1 MPVQSELKAGTIM
14 TINLWQQL
22 PPGPDI
28 PHCVYCIVEIPKG
41 SRNKYEYSK
50 KAGVIKLDR
59 VLYSPMHYPSDYG
72 LIPQTYAED
81 GDPLDILV
89 MVNEPTFAGCVIE
102 ARPVAIFHMLDRDE
116 VDEKILA
123 VPSTDP
129 LFDEYLDIENV
140 PKHFLTEVAHFFQTY
155 KQLQGIEVT
164 PKGWEDA
171 EVARQA
177 ILNAI
182 QRYKDTFPPSMV

>member
-1 MPVQSELKAGTIM
+1 MA
-14 TINLWQQL
+14 INLWHQL
-22 PPGPDI
+22 PSGPYVPDK
-28 PHCVYCIVEIPKG
+28 VYCIVEIPKG

-102 ARPVAIFHMLDRDE
+102 ARPIAIFHMIDRGDSDDK
-116 VDEKILA
+116 VLA
-123 VPSTDP
+123 VPATDP
-129 LFDEYLDIENV
+129 IFDDYHDINDV
-140 PKHFLTEVAHFFQTY
+140 PRHFLNEIAHFFQTY

-164 PKGWEDA
+164 PKGWDNA
-171 EVARQA
+171 SVAREV
-177 ILNAI
+177 ILASI
-182 QRYKDTFPPSMV
+182 QRYKDTFPPDMV

>member
-1 MPVQSELKAGTIM
+1 M
-14 TINLWQQL
+14 INLWRNL
-22 PPGPDI
+22 PPGPNVPDT
-28 PHCVYCIVEIPKG
+28 VYCIVEIPKG

-50 KAGVIKLDR
+50 AAGVIKLDR

-72 LIPQTYAED
+72 LVPQTYAED

-89 MVNEPTFAGCVIE
+89 LVNEPTFASCVIE
-102 ARPVAIFHMLDRDE
+102 ARPVAIFHMLDRD
-116 VDEKILA
+116 DPDDKILA

-129 LFDEYLDIENV
+129 VFDEYQDIENV
-140 PKHFLTEVAHFFQTY
+140 PKHLLNEIAHFFQTY

-171 EVARQA
+171 SRAREV
-177 ILNAI
+177 ILQSI
-182 QRYKDTFPPSMV
+182 ERYRKKFPPEMV

>member
-1 MPVQSELKAGTIM
+1 
-14 TINLWQQL
+14 
-22 PPGPDI
+22 
-28 PHCVYCIVEIPKG
+28 
-41 SRNKYEYSK
+41 
-50 KAGVIKLDR
+50 
-59 VLYSPMHYPSDYG
+59 
-72 LIPQTYAED
+72 
-81 GDPLDILV
+81 
-89 MVNEPTFAGCVIE
+89 VNEPTFAGCVIE
-102 ARPVAIFHMLDRDE
+102 ARPVAIFHMIDRGE
-116 VDEKILA
+116 TDEKILA

-140 PKHFLTEVAHFFQTY
+140 PKHFLNEVAHFFQTY

-182 QRYKDTFPPSMV
+182 QRYKDMFPPSMV

>member
-1 MPVQSELKAGTIM
+1 MAV
-14 TINLWQQL
+14 NLWHQL
-22 PPGPDI
+22 PPGPDV
-28 PHCVYCIVEIPKG
+28 PRNVYCIVEIPKG

-59 VLYSPMHYPSDYG
+59 VLYSSMHYPSDYG

-102 ARPVAIFHMLDRDE
+102 ARPIAIFHMLDRGDPDDK
-116 VDEKILA
+116 VLA

-129 LFDEYLDIENV
+129 LFGDYHDIGDI
-140 PKHFLTEVAHFFQTY
+140 PKHFLQEVAHFFETY
-155 KQLQGIEVT
+155 KQLQGIPVE

-171 EVARQA
+171 AAAHAVIGQA
-177 ILNAI
+177 IK
-182 QRYKDTFPPSMV
+182 RYKELYPPQMV

>member
-1 MPVQSELKAGTIM
+1 MSL
-14 TINLWQQL
+14 NLWHTL
-22 PPGPDI
+22 PSGPQVPDR
-28 PHCVYCIVEIPKG
+28 VYCIVEIPKG

-102 ARPVAIFHMLDRDE
+102 ARPVAIFHMIDRGDP
-116 VDEKILA
+116 DDKILA
-123 VPSTDP
+123 VPATDP
-129 LFDEYLDIENV
+129 IFSDYRDIGDV
-140 PKHFLTEVAHFFQTY
+140 PKHFLNEIAHFFQTY
-155 KQLQGIEVT
+155 KQLQGIQVT

-171 EVARQA
+171 TQARA
-177 ILNAI
+177 SIMASI
-182 QRYKDTFPPSMV
+182 ARYKEMFPPDNQV